1 MKYLAGLM
9 IALVIYTVFLSSCAV
24 MMAAS
29 GKKNQDISMLTPG
42 IPREHIILK
51 LGPPET
57 SDIDEEGN
65 YIESYLIVKGNEP
78 SPGRAIMH
86 DELDYATFG
95 LWEIIGTPIELIAGS
110 ESYTRATIYYDK
122 DQRVRDIQFEE
133 LEKIDDSTGQIDSN
147 KTGGIISGT
156 Y

>member
-1 MKYLAGLM
+1 MKFSA
-9 IALVIYTVFLSSCAV
+9 ALLIKLLISAVFLSSCAV
-24 MMAAS
+24 GMAAS
-29 GKKNQDISMLTPG
+29 GKKNQDTSMLTPG
-42 IPREHIILK
+42 VPRDHVILK

-65 YIESYLIVKGNEP
+65 YKESYLIVKANEP

-86 DELDYATFG
+86 DTLDYATYG

-122 DQRVRDIQFEE
+122 DHRIRDIQFDE
-133 LEKIDDSTGQIDSN
+133 LEKVDDSNGQIDSN